1 MKQRLP
7 LFLKKLLNSACTMFG
22 LFKKKKIVPE
32 FNFSTI
38 GTDMHS
44 HIIPGI
50 DDGAQTL
57 EDSILLAKRF
67 TALGFK
73 KLIATPH
80 VMADYFRNTPDT
92 INRGLDIL
100 RKGLQDH
107 QIDLEVEAAA
117 EYYLDETLEKKV
129 NQKQVLSFGRN
140 YLLFELSFINAPQ
153 SLNNFIKKMQDAGYQ
168 PVLAHP
174 ERYPY
179 FYPSIDHYHQI
190 RETGCLLQINSI
202 ALSGYYGPGA
212 KKVAEELT
220 ENHLVDFI
228 GSDMH
233 HLKHAKALEDS
244 LSTPL
249 MQQLLGQHQLKNTLL

>member
-1 MKQRLP
+1 
-7 LFLKKLLNSACTMFG
+7 MFG

-32 FNFSTI
+32 FNFSNI

-50 DDGAQTL
+50 DDGAQTIN
-57 EDSILLAKRF
+57 DSILLAKKF
-67 TALGFK
+67 KALGFR

-80 VMADYFRNTPDT
+80 IMADYFRNTPDT
-92 INRGLDIL
+92 INKGLDIL
-100 RKGLQDH
+100 RKGIQEIQL
-107 QIDLEVEAAA
+107 DLEVEAAA
-117 EYYLDETLEKKV
+117 EYYLDETFEKKIR
-129 NQKQVLSFGRN
+129 QKEVLTFGNN
-140 YLLFELSFINAPQ
+140 YLLFELSYINAPQ
-153 SLNNFIKKMQDAGYQ
+153 NLFDIIKITQDAGFK

-179 FYPSIDHYHQI
+179 YYGAFESYHEI
-190 RETGCLLQINSI
+190 RETGCLLQMNSI
-202 ALSGYYGPGA
+202 ALTGYYGSGA
-212 KKVAEELT
+212 KKVAEEMV

-233 HLKHAKALEDS
+233 HLKHAAALENS

-249 MQQLLGQHQLKNTLL
+249 MQQLLTQHQLNNVLT